1 MIADIPQH
9 LQDGAYSQPR
19 IAVGLARNRFGR
31 EGGGG
36 DAGGEGG
43 RGWKVQGTYL
53 LTHLTI
59 MVPTAMLCA
68 ASSIHHSPLSH
79 RELPED
85 TFCPT
90 SSVKSGWATGNSPAH
105 ATHVALA
112 AQSRQVGLQ
121 AAALHMQFK
130 PCPASSLMSGR
141 ATGNSPAHASL
152 ILPSQLNHVRQ
163 GYMQQPLCM
172 HLTAMQL
179 HEMYSKQLCSV
190 QLECSYLGSTNQ
202 LVGQMLVRVRT

>member
-1 MIADIPQH
+1 MTYVSRQQQGNTQCTCSNRYSNTVANMIADIPQH

-68 ASSIHHSPLSH
+68 ASSIHHSPFSH
-79 RELPED
+79 REVPED

-105 ATHVALA
+105 APHVLPC
-112 AQSRQVGLQ
+112 QVRHLRQG
-121 AAALHMQFK
+121 HMQPFF
-130 PCPASSLMSGR
+130 
-141 ATGNSPAHASL
+141 
-152 ILPSQLNHVRQ
+152 
-163 GYMQQPLCM
+163 YMQ
-172 HLTAMQL
+172 LTAWQL
-179 HEMYSKQLCSV
+179 HEMNGMHLCDWNGDTW
-190 QLECSYLGSTNQ
+190 QTPINQ
-202 LVGQMLVRVRT
+202 LRIC